1 MDDLD
6 AVVESAIDYVFT
18 KRKYVFDF
26 DHYLRS
32 AKITG
37 PEIKRF
43 IESSTAANLSF
54 MVDDLDL
61 YLEGGSDNLHKQ
73 LREAYGYIPK
83 PEARKIRNYL
93 YKILEDA
100 WNYEKT
106 RRRGRRPKAKNK

>member
-1 MDDLD
+1 MYGHRIVSQGEKSNLMEDLD

-43 IESSTAANLSF
+43 IELF
-54 MVDDLDL
+54 LFL
-61 YLEGGSDNLHKQ
+61 FL
-73 LREAYGYIPK
+73 
-83 PEARKIRNYL
+83 
-93 YKILEDA
+93 
-100 WNYEKT
+100 
-106 RRRGRRPKAKNK
+106 

>member
-6 AVVESAIDYVFT
+6 AVVESAIDYIFT

-43 IESSTAANLSF
+43 IESSTDAANLSF
-54 MVDDLDL
+54 VVDDLDL

-73 LREAYGYIPK
+73 LRELLW
-83 PEARKIRNYL
+83 L
-93 YKILEDA
+93 YS
-100 WNYEKT
+100 
-106 RRRGRRPKAKNK
+106 